1 MALTIIR
8 ESYRSG
14 DVSERVAPNI
24 FQLSICSLGQHH
36 CCNISVSMRR
46 TQMQRRLQV
55 HVIDNVRIRTGHQE
69 LVRHRL

>member
-1 MALTIIR
+1 MALSTIR

-14 DVSERVAPNI
+14 DVDKRVAPNI
-24 FQLSICSLGQHH
+24 FQMSICSLGHHH
-36 CCNISVSMRR
+36 CCNVSVPMRR

-55 HVIDNVRIRTGHQE
+55 HVIDNVRIRTGLQE